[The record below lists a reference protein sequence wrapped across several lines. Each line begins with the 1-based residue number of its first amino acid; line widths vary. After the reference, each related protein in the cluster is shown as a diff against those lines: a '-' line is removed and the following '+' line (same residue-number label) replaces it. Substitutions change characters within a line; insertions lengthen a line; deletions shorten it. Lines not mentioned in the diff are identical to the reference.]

1 MTLFGVEG
9 VAGSGKTYRLME
21 LLEAHLR
28 LVMLEDHQLALALT
42 FMHGARRRLR
52 DRLRAIKPL
61 HNRFECMTI
70 DSFAQRVL
78 RRWRTLAKARGMPIP
93 SETDFDAQCDGA
105 ADLIDIEHV
114 RAWVA
119 SRFPIVLLDEAQDL
133 GRGRLRIVSSL
144 AKSVT
149 MFVAGDEFQCLESTL
164 RPSPAIAWLRTA
176 CTPEQ
181 LTKVHRTKAS
191 ALLATAQDLRSGKAP
206 TAGTEFKVYA
216 APSVPLAAAY
226 LANAIN
232 WNGGSTI
239 AAITPVLKGGFAYAI
254 VNRVSTMACDKA
266 KKGPHPFLW
275 ENSDAEEAAS
285 MVRSLTL
292 PWPATLGDLV
302 AALGTAQQSGPIR
315 QTIKWARRQSRVLG
329 KATFERDEIESTI
342 RRQVELR
349 SQYGGRAHQRL
360 LAMTVH
366 QAKNREFE
374 GVVVFWPY
382 TVGGDVEHKRRLLYN
397 AVTRAQRWCAV
408 VVQNSKPP
416 LPPPFS

>member
-1 MTLFGVEG
+1 MTLFGIEG
-9 VAGSGKTYRLME
+9 VAGSGKTHRLME

-28 LVMLEDHQLALALT
+28 LATLEHHELALALT

-78 RRWRTLAKARGMPIP
+78 RRWRTLAKTRGMLIP
-93 SETDFDAQCDGA
+93 SGTDFDAQCDGA
-105 ADLIDIEHV
+105 ADLIDIEQV
-114 RAWVA
+114 RTWVA
-119 SRFPIVLLDEAQDL
+119 SRFPIVLLDEVQDL

-164 RPSPAIAWLRTA
+164 RPSPAITWLRTE

-181 LTKVHRTKAS
+181 LTKIHRTKAS
-191 ALLATAQDLRSGKAP
+191 ALLAAARDLRDGKP
-206 TAGTEFKVYA
+206 PVAGTDFKVHA

-239 AAITPVLKGGFAYAI
+239 AAITPVLKGGFAHAV
-254 VNRVSTMACDKA
+254 VNRVSTIACDKA

-275 ENSDAEEAAS
+275 ENSDAEEAAAI
-285 MVRSLTL
+285 VESLTL
-292 PWPATLGDLV
+292 RWP
-302 AALGTAQQSGPIR
+302 AALG
-315 QTIKWARRQSRVLG
+315 
-329 KATFERDEIESTI
+329 
-342 RRQVELR
+342 
-349 SQYGGRAHQRL
+349 
-360 LAMTVH
+360 
-366 QAKNREFE
+366 
-374 GVVVFWPY
+374 
-382 TVGGDVEHKRRLLYN
+382 
-397 AVTRAQRWCAV
+397 
-408 VVQNSKPP
+408 
-416 LPPPFS
+416 